1 MPRAN
6 LQRIDWGKQ
15 ENTERLLAAIL
26 AAQGM
31 KVSFVQKIL
40 LLVELIF
47 FFLLLLDFDMDY
59 GSIGSETRF
68 FPTFLSRSFHLR
80 PLNLSPLG
88 SNP

>member
-31 KVSFVQKIL
+31 KVSFMQKIL
-40 LLVELIF
+40 LLVEPI
-47 FFLLLLDFDMDY
+47 FLLLLLLEFGMDY
-59 GSIGSETRF
+59 GSIGSEMLF
-68 FPTFLSRSFHLR
+68 FPTFLALFICDS
-80 PLNLSPLG
+80 
-88 SNP
+88 